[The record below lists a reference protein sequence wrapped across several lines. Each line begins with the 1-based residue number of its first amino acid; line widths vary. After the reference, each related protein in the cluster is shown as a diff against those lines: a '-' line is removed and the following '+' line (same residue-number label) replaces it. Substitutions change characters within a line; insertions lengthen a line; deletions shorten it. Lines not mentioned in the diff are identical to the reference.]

1 MSFNYNPA
9 ATRSLRR
16 PLDRIEDHLSLADV
30 FELLGRVPHHKI
42 DDDAVALVFDPGPA
56 VLHVQFV
63 VAVVEV
69 FDAQKNRLRP

>member
-1 MSFNYNPA
+1 
-9 ATRSLRR
+9 
-16 PLDRIEDHLSLADV
+16 
-30 FELLGRVPHHKI
+30 VPHHKI